1 MRVLVTGGSGFIGS
15 HVVDRLLAA
24 GHEPVVLDL
33 RPSPYHCR
41 REVETAIADVRDPDA
56 VRRAMR
62 GCDAVVHMAAAA
74 DVGQVESEPA
84 DAEKIRGLSTER
96 IAEVLGTAPY
106 VELVHRDN
114 LALVE

>member
-1 MRVLVTGGSGFIGS
+1 MTRVLVTGGAGFIGS
-15 HVVDRLLAA
+15 HVVDRLLVAR
-24 GHEPVVLDL
+24 HEPVVLDL

-41 REVETAIADVRDPDA
+41 REVDTQIADVRDPDA

-84 DAEKIRGLSTER
+84 DAENLNSRGTLNVLQAARDARVGRVVYAST
-96 IAEVLGTAPY
+96 I
-106 VELVHRDN
+106 
-114 LALVE
+114 